1 MWRVSEEVLALPKC
15 QTVETN
21 STQSPP
27 LTSSACAGMP
37 FHVSSPSFGPL
48 RPSHNRHSPA
58 FFFQKVGTS
67 AVPHRPERWEPAMN
81 FVGPSSG

>member
-1 MWRVSEEVLALPKC
+1 MPAMIVAAYIMWRVSEEVLALPKC

-48 RPSHNRHSPA
+48 RPNHNRHPRFLSKKSERARCRTGRKGGSP
-58 FFFQKVGTS
+58 
-67 AVPHRPERWEPAMN
+67 R
-81 FVGPSSG
+81 